1 MLRMCTSLSM
11 IYPPDGH
18 ALPSCASLG
27 GKSQPS
33 PHRDD
38 LFEEPTAVSVLGLFR
53 GVRTVGRASAS
64 CPPLQDRSP
73 RVGIGGMAGGIP
85 GPTPYPPSHGDLG
98 LRRSRVV
105 GWSPL
110 PPGLRQRQGAKNGQK
125 MAIFDPLACKV
136 QRGWGGSAHYPDPTA
151 QSAFSRPR
159 APRHAPPG
167 PSVVRRAS
175 LGVVGQAFVG
185 RFGKIHPC
193 GVASGRRR
201 NRRLTQRGDKPF

>member
-110 PPGLRQRQGAKNGQK
+110 PLGLRQRQGAKKWPK

-151 QSAFSRPR
+151 QSVWTLRVKSP
-159 APRHAPPG
+159 PPG
-167 PSVVRRAS
+167 PARARPRRGRWGVVCRRS
-175 LGVVGQAFVG
+175 LGVLG
-185 RFGKIHPC
+185 RSTPAGWLVAG
-193 GVASGRRR
+193 GVTDA
-201 NRRLTQRGDKPF
+201 